1 MEASELFGICAELA
15 SQPPSADASR
25 RLQEVIVL
33 SAAEGCRRQGGA
45 FGNLFSQIDFLS
57 KKLGLSARLTR
68 EVQTARR
75 HSNGDGAI
83 AADDWPYDLMAAA
96 RFVSAVFHQ
105 DVPAQ
110 VLRLLPVDSRQ
121 QQLGFHIDKQ
131 YIRCIVS
138 EVGDALVTA
147 DTDDGPITID
157 YRNTQQGRDFAYLQ
171 KLLRP
176 GMQLN
181 LLDCSLS
188 EADNIIVPGQV
199 VVEPDFLIDISSLAA
214 CFTSY
219 GHHPLLYTINRL
231 KERPNTQAILLGLF
245 AGAALDAVIN
255 QPDVTTAQVLQR
267 SFREQALRYCSCP
280 DFKAEAFRLQAEAQM
295 QNIRQAVALLKP
307 EGALLEPSF
316 VCERLGLQGRV
327 DLMTEDMSL
336 LVEQKAGKNMK
347 IEYQSHDRHGLQ
359 REDHYVQLLLYY
371 GVLRYNFGKSDRQVD
386 TRLLYSRY
394 PAAQGLLSVNYYRT
408 LLREAIRLRN
418 QIVATE
424 LLMAREG
431 VGRILSMLNADIIYK
446 DVERDGYFHRF
457 VLPGM
462 QAIQQSIASLQPLE
476 RSYVERILTFV
487 YREQVAQRLGSSEM
501 RLHHS
506 GGCIADL
513 WQMSL
518 AERQEAGSILLGLSI
533 VKSERSSASAGYD
546 IITLRIPD
554 GLDTTPNFRR
564 GDMVCLYAYD
574 TTPDVRHS
582 ILYKGSLQ
590 ELKTDSLVVALSD
603 GQQNES
609 IFRSDDGRTWA
620 VERDGAEV
628 GTSSAIRSLYH
639 FATASPSRKALL
651 LCQRQ
656 PEADTS
662 LCLSRP
668 YHPDYDD
675 VLLRIKQ
682 ARDYFLLQGPPGTG
696 KTSMALRFIVE
707 EELAS
712 LRATLNCNILL
723 TAYTNRA
730 VDEICAM
737 LSNLSSLG
745 EGQGWSFLRLGRPA
759 SCDPR
764 FRPYLLDTAL
774 ATTKKLDEARQ
785 LIERTPIIV
794 ATTSTLQA
802 QPYIFQLKHFSLAI
816 VDEASQI
823 LEPAII
829 GLLASDTVDRF
840 VLVGDHKQL
849 PAVVQQSPELSRVDE
864 PNLCDIGLDDCRHS
878 LFERLLRWEH
888 RQGRSQFVG
897 ILHSHGRMHPEVAR
911 FPISHF
917 YQREALSAV
926 PLPHQQETS
935 LGYSSVANDRI
946 DQLLQSRR
954 MLFFPLPT
962 VASASENDSL
972 QAEATLV
979 ADLLQR
985 IHHFTADHFNPQKT
999 VGVIVTYRHQIAL
1012 IRLALEQYDVEA
1024 LRQVSIDTVERYQ
1037 GSQRDIII
1045 YSFGV
1050 THRYQLDFLTATTF
1064 TDDDGTLIDRKLNV
1078 ALTRA
1083 RLQTI
1088 VVGRPD
1094 LLRHVPLFRQLMD
1107 DFAVL

>member
-33 SAAEGCRRQGGA
+33 SAAEGCRQQGGA

-75 HSNGDGAI
+75 HSNGDGTI

-121 QQLGFHIDKQ
+121 QQPGLHIDKQ

-188 EADNIIVPGQV
+188 EDDNIIVPGQV

-446 DVERDGYFHRF
+446 DVERDGYFHQF

-462 QAIQQSIASLQPLE
+462 QAMQQSIAALQPLE
-476 RSYVERILTFV
+476 RSYVERML
-487 YREQVAQRLGSSEM
+487 
-501 RLHHS
+501 RLHCRPLADVACRAS
-506 GGCIADL
+506 GNWI
-513 WQMSL
+513 
-518 AERQEAGSILLGLSI
+518 
-533 VKSERSSASAGYD
+533 Y
-546 IITLRIPD
+546 IT
-554 GLDTTPNFRR
+554 
-564 GDMVCLYAYD
+564 
-574 TTPDVRHS
+574 
-582 ILYKGSLQ
+582 
-590 ELKTDSLVVALSD
+590 
-603 GQQNES
+603 
-609 IFRSDDGRTWA
+609 
-620 VERDGAEV
+620 
-628 GTSSAIRSLYH
+628 GT
-639 FATASPSRKALL
+639 
-651 LCQRQ
+651 
-656 PEADTS
+656 
-662 LCLSRP
+662 
-668 YHPDYDD
+668 
-675 VLLRIKQ
+675 
-682 ARDYFLLQGPPGTG
+682 
-696 KTSMALRFIVE
+696 
-707 EELAS
+707 
-712 LRATLNCNILL
+712 
-723 TAYTNRA
+723 
-730 VDEICAM
+730 
-737 LSNLSSLG
+737 
-745 EGQGWSFLRLGRPA
+745 
-759 SCDPR
+759 
-764 FRPYLLDTAL
+764 
-774 ATTKKLDEARQ
+774 
-785 LIERTPIIV
+785 
-794 ATTSTLQA
+794 
-802 QPYIFQLKHFSLAI
+802 
-816 VDEASQI
+816 
-823 LEPAII
+823 
-829 GLLASDTVDRF
+829 
-840 VLVGDHKQL
+840 
-849 PAVVQQSPELSRVDE
+849 
-864 PNLCDIGLDDCRHS
+864 
-878 LFERLLRWEH
+878 
-888 RQGRSQFVG
+888 
-897 ILHSHGRMHPEVAR
+897 
-911 FPISHF
+911 
-917 YQREALSAV
+917 
-926 PLPHQQETS
+926 
-935 LGYSSVANDRI
+935 
-946 DQLLQSRR
+946 
-954 MLFFPLPT
+954 
-962 VASASENDSL
+962 
-972 QAEATLV
+972 
-979 ADLLQR
+979 
-985 IHHFTADHFNPQKT
+985 
-999 VGVIVTYRHQIAL
+999 
-1012 IRLALEQYDVEA
+1012 QYC
-1024 LRQVSIDTVERYQ
+1024 
-1037 GSQRDIII
+1037 
-1045 YSFGV
+1045 
-1050 THRYQLDFLTATTF
+1050 
-1064 TDDDGTLIDRKLNV
+1064 
-1078 ALTRA
+1078 
-1083 RLQTI
+1083 
-1088 VVGRPD
+1088 
-1094 LLRHVPLFRQLMD
+1094 
-1107 DFAVL
+1107 